1 MFSYNSFSQGGK
13 KMSTNH
19 KNIIK
24 LGTETYFVGD
34 EFPFNISW
42 ETKIGARQS
51 LQFGFL
57 PRSRNYDTD
66 KLNGIGI
73 NLAYRNYISK
83 GRTGLQGLYIS
94 PSVRYGILNDKYEYT
109 DYIYS
114 PNPSLPPTITKQSV
128 TEKVNSFAVGFT
140 FGNQWVYK
148 SGFTLDIGG
157 GIGYFNNNTS
167 TNRVI
172 TNNNYYFNR
181 RDESGITPN
190 LTIKFGYA
198 F

>member
-1 MFSYNSFSQGGK
+1 MKTDQ
-13 KMSTNH
+13 

-51 LQFGFL
+51 LQFGIL
-57 PRSRNYDTD
+57 PRSRNYDND
-66 KLNGIGI
+66 KTNGIGL
-73 NLAYRNYISK
+73 NLSYRKYISN

-94 PSVRYGILNDKYEYT
+94 PSLRYGSLKEKYEYYNYT
-109 DYIYS
+109 FS
-114 PNPSLPPTITKQSV
+114 SSSSTPPVYTSQIV
-128 TEKVNSFAVGFT
+128 TEQIKSIAVGFT
-140 FGNQWVYK
+140 FGNQWVFK
-148 SGFTLDIGG
+148 SGFTLDIAGG
-157 GIGYFNNNTS
+157 LGYFKNNVTS
-167 TNRVI
+167 DRINLTGNPF
-172 TNNNYYFNR
+172 YFR
-181 RDESGITPN
+181 RGNESGITPN